1 MTITKAILC
10 CALVSGVTALA
21 APKALAQTD
30 DDKKFLANAAQ
41 SNRNEIALSEV
52 AEQKATNPAVKA
64 FAHKM
69 VTEHKEMS
77 ASMKPF
83 AEKWGLN
90 PPVDVDSDHKKELDK
105 LNGLS
110 GNDFDKEYMDQMV
123 SDHSKALDAFTDE
136 AKGTKDAKFKAA
148 VLKGKTRVAAHKNMA
163 YDLKKKL

>member
-1 MTITKAILC
+1 MTTPKAILC
-10 CALVSGVTALA
+10 CALLAGITTLA
-21 APKALAQTD
+21 APKAVAQTD

-41 SNRNEIALSEV
+41 SDRNEIALSEV

-90 PPVDVDSDHKKELDK
+90 PPVDVDSDHKK
-105 LNGLS
+105 
-110 GNDFDKEYMDQMV
+110 
-123 SDHSKALDAFTDE
+123 
-136 AKGTKDAKFKAA
+136 
-148 VLKGKTRVAAHKNMA
+148 
-163 YDLKKKL
+163 